1 VAETLFKGDLLGV
14 DADVV
19 ADLRARGESSRDLSF
34 IRGTYHVPE
43 RFLER
48 FATHV
53 AKNLLVNDED
63 DDVGFDGTGASDG
76 TKKNTFKN
84 TTRRDATKLRFAR
97 RGRAPDPRHL
107 GREGLRE
114 DVQRRAVL
122 P

>member
-76 TKKNTFKN
+76 TKKILLK
-84 TTRRDATKLRFAR
+84 TRRTHEAPVCAP
-97 RGRAPDPRHL
+97 RACP
-107 GREGLRE
+107 
-114 DVQRRAVL
+114 
-122 P
+122 